1 METHTT
7 LKRSARFVTYEC
19 YFVKGNESASEQK
32 NGFRRLE
39 KGKLIAS
46 RKIPQGFPFFLKSRY
61 TKWEGWHL
69 VIWFRGDY
77 SDVMLMVGLADLGDP
92 FQP

>member
-1 METHTT
+1 METCTT
-7 LKRSARFVTYEC
+7 LKRSARFATYEC
-19 YFVKGNESASEQK
+19 CFVKGNVSVSAQR

-46 RKIPQGFPFFLKSRY
+46 GEIPQGFPFFLKSRY
-61 TKWEGWHL
+61 TKWEVWHL

-77 SDVMLMVGLADLGDP
+77 SDVRLMVGLADLGDP
-92 FQP
+92 FLP